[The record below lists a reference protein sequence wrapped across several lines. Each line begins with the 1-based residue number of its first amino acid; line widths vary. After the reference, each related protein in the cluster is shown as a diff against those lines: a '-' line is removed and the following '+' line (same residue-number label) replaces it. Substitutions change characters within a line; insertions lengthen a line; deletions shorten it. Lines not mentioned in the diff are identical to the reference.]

1 MLAKKVQ
8 TNRNKVKAR
17 FDKQTKEQ
25 TFLLGHVVLIWDA
38 QKNDKK
44 KHGNFDNMWLGPFKI
59 AKVMGNNTFVLWNLQ
74 GEPN

>member
-1 MLAKKVQ
+1 MHEKY
-8 TNRNKVKAR
+8 
-17 FDKQTKEQ
+17 E
-25 TFLLGHVVLIWDA
+25 
-38 QKNDKK
+38 KN